1 MKGKRAIRSKSVQ
14 LRNHGPVRSK
24 QRKVGR
30 SRKLGRLGVLDK
42 RVRNNGKR
50 YLGIPKIT
58 PEQLA
63 TMEDIY
69 VFNDYPSSD
78 YQRKYAD

>member
-1 MKGKRAIRSKSVQ
+1 MKGKRVRSKDIQ
-14 LRNHGPVRSK
+14 LRNHGSVRPK

-30 SRKLGRLGVLDK
+30 TRKLGRLGVLDK

-69 VFNDYPSSD
+69 VFSDYPSSD